1 MSLPKKFLSSLILPT
16 CPAEQSVVLDQITG
30 QLLLNN
36 LTNLTL
42 VGFVVTHIRYE
53 YIQLR
58 NEYTQL
64 YYE

>member
-42 VGFVVTHIRYE
+42 VGFVMTLSAMNIF
-53 YIQLR
+53 
-58 NEYTQL
+58 N
-64 YYE
+64 

>member
-1 MSLPKKFLSSLILPT
+1 MSLPKKFLSSLILLT
-16 CPAEQSVVLDQITG
+16 CPAEQSVVLDQIIG

-42 VGFVVTHIRYE
+42 VGFVMTE
-53 YIQLR
+53 YIQLS